1 MKYFLEDEQAN
12 ITTIT
17 VTLRVQILKQK
28 FSQSLGL
35 PFKELLPSS
44 VIEQAL
50 SELKIKYYQRL
61 FDPIVTLWAFLSQ
74 VLDTDKS
81 CHNAV
86 SKVIA
91 YLAGLEVEIPSTDTS
106 AYCQARSRLPE
117 TLLQKLFRQT
127 GQNLEEKVTTE
138 NLWCGR
144 NVKGIDGS
152 TVSMSDTTENQK
164 AYPQPSSQ
172 KLGCG
177 FPIAKIG
184 AIFSLATGA
193 AVALCI
199 DVMNTHDIKLARQLY
214 QFLNPLDILLG
225 DRAFCAYA
233 DIVAIKKLNCDA
245 VFRKHQARTTSMRKG
260 KIIGACDKLVT
271 WYKPKKCPK
280 GLSKDEFDALPPT
293 ITVREIYY
301 YIVIPGF
308 RTQRVSLITT
318 LLDTTTYPTLEIVGL
333 YGKRWDVELD
343 LRHLKTTLGMDVLR
357 CKTPS
362 MVRKEIYVYLLA
374 YNLLRSLMW
383 SAGTT
388 YCTPPLRLSLQG
400 TRHHLNN
407 FIPELL
413 AATSTK
419 RLQIYRILLKVIAHK
434 AVPERPGR
442 SEARVRKRR
451 PKAYP
456 LMTKP
461 RHELRKQLQTA

>member
-1 MKYFLEDEQAN
+1 M
-12 ITTIT
+12 
-17 VTLRVQILKQK
+17 
-28 FSQSLGL
+28 
-35 PFKELLPSS
+35 
-44 VIEQAL
+44 
-50 SELKIKYYQRL
+50 
-61 FDPIVTLWAFLSQ
+61 WAFLSQ

-86 SKVIA
+86 SKIIA
-91 YLAGLEVEIPSTDTS
+91 YLTGEGVEIPSTDTS

-117 TLLQKLFRQT
+117 KLLEKLFSQAA
-127 GQNLEEKVTTE
+127 QNLEEKVTTE
-138 NLWCGR
+138 HLWCGR
-144 NVKGIDGS
+144 NVKLIDGS
-152 TVSMSDTTENQK
+152 TVSMPDTIENQK
-164 AYPQPSSQ
+164 AYPQPKNQ
-172 KLGCG
+172 KAGCG

-184 AIFSLATGA
+184 VIFSLATGA
-193 AVALCI
+193 AAALVI
-199 DVMNTHDIKLARQLY
+199 DVLNTHDIKLARQLY

-233 DIVAIKKLNCDA
+233 DLFAIQKLECDV
-245 VFRKHQARTTSMRKG
+245 VFRKHQSRKTSMKKG
-260 KIIGACDKLVT
+260 KIVGECDKIVT
-271 WYKPKKCPK
+271 WYKPKKRLQ
-280 GLSKDEFDALPPT
+280 GLSKDEFDILPQT

-301 YIVIPGF
+301 CIVIPGF
-308 RTQRVSLITT
+308 RTQKVSLITT
-318 LLDTTTYPTLEIVGL
+318 LLDKATYSTLDIVKL
-333 YGKRWDVELD
+333 YSKRWDVELD

-388 YCTPPLRLSLQG
+388 YGTSPLRLSLQA

-407 FIPELL
+407 FIPQLL
-413 AATSTK
+413 AVCTK
-419 RLQIYRILLKVIAHK
+419 KIYRIYQTFLKVIAHK
-434 AVPERPGR
+434 AVPSRPGR

-461 RHELRKQLQTA
+461 RHELRTKLQTP

>member
-1 MKYFLEDEQAN
+1 M
-12 ITTIT
+12 
-17 VTLRVQILKQK
+17 TLRVQILKQT

-35 PFKELLPSS
+35 PFKQLLPES
-44 VIEQAL
+44 VIEQVMN
-50 SELKIKYYQRL
+50 ELKIKYNQRL

-91 YLAGLEVEIPSTDTS
+91 YLAGQRVEIPSTDTS

-117 TLLQKLFRQT
+117 KLLEKLFNQS
-127 GQNLEEKVTTE
+127 GKSLEERVVKE
-138 NLWCGR
+138 YLWCGR
-144 NVKGIDGS
+144 NVKVIDGS
-152 TVSMSDTTENQK
+152 TVSMPDTLENQK
-164 AYPQPSSQ
+164 EYPQPNTQ
-172 KLGCG
+172 KAGCG

-184 AIFSLATGA
+184 VIFSLATGA

-199 DVMNTHDIKLARQLY
+199 DVLNTHDIKLARQLY

-233 DIVAIKKLNCDA
+233 DLVAIKKINCDA
-245 VFRKHQARTTSMRKG
+245 VFRKHRARKTSMLKG
-260 KIIGACDKLVT
+260 KIIGDCDKLVT
-271 WYKPKKCPK
+271 WYKPKSCPK
-280 GLSKDEFDALPPT
+280 GLSQDEFDPLPQT

-308 RTQRVSLITT
+308 RTERVSIITT
-318 LLDTTTYPTLEIVGL
+318 LLDKAIYSTLDIVGL

-374 YNLLRSLMW
+374 YNLLRSLM
-383 SAGTT
+383 
-388 YCTPPLRLSLQG
+388 
-400 TRHHLNN
+400 
-407 FIPELL
+407 
-413 AATSTK
+413 
-419 RLQIYRILLKVIAHK
+419 
-434 AVPERPGR
+434 
-442 SEARVRKRR
+442 
-451 PKAYP
+451 
-456 LMTKP
+456 
-461 RHELRKQLQTA
+461 